1 MATSITADI
10 NTILTKIQRT
20 HPSVAVVILSDR
32 TGLTIARVARL
43 LVKETLGDYDLESI
57 GAIGSAVFMG
67 ASEQG
72 NTLSLGLLELMIA
85 EFGEGKI
92 LTSQCGPNGI
102 LIVVTDDSTQLGLVR
117 VQIREA
123 SKQLGGLMTDIQS
136 QDDRPFL
143 DKDAESKSI
152 MEALKELENF
162 G

>member
-1 MATSITADI
+1 MAHSLTADI
-10 NTILTKIQRT
+10 NTILSKIQRT

-72 NTLSLGLLELMIA
+72 NTLSLGTLELMIA

-92 LTSQCGPNGI
+92 LTSHCGPNGI

-117 VQIREA
+117 VQIRDA
-123 SKQLGGLMTDIQS
+123 SKHLGGLMTEIQS
-136 QDDRPFL
+136 TDDRPLL
-143 DKDAESKSI
+143 DKDAENKSI
-152 MEALKELENF
+152 MEALKELENL

>member
-1 MATSITADI
+1 MSTFTQDTNI
-10 NTILTKIQRT
+10 ILTKIQRT

-32 TGLTIARVARL
+32 TGLTITRVARL
-43 LVKETLGDYDLESI
+43 LVKETLGEYDLESI

-72 NTLSLGLLELMIA
+72 NTLSLGMLELMIA
-85 EFGEGKI
+85 EFGDGKI

-102 LIVVTDDSTQLGLVR
+102 LMVVTDDSTQLGLVR
-117 VQIREA
+117 VQIRESSKDLA
-123 SKQLGGLMTDIQS
+123 SLMTEIQS

-143 DKDAESKSI
+143 DKDEESKSI

-162 G
+162 N

>member
-1 MATSITADI
+1 MAFSSDV
-10 NTILTKIQRT
+10 NTILSKIQRAHT
-20 HPSVAVVILSDR
+20 SVAVVILSDR

-72 NTLSLGLLELMIA
+72 NTLSLGTLELMIA

-117 VQIREA
+117 VQIRDA
-123 SKQLGGLMTDIQS
+123 SKHLGGLMTEIQT
-136 QDDRPFL
+136 QDDRPLL
-143 DKDAESKSI
+143 DKDAENKSI

>member
-1 MATSITADI
+1 MAFSSDV
-10 NTILTKIQRT
+10 NTILSKIQRAHT
-20 HPSVAVVILSDR
+20 SVAVVILSDR

-43 LVKETLGDYDLESI
+43 LVKETLGEYDLESI

-72 NTLSLGLLELMIA
+72 NTLSLGVLELMIA

-92 LTSQCGPNGI
+92 LTSHCGPNGI
-102 LIVVTDDSTQLGLVR
+102 LIVVTDDNTQLGLVR

-123 SKQLGGLMTDIQS
+123 SKQLAGLMSEIATQD
-136 QDDRPFL
+136 QDDPLKRR
-143 DKDAESKSI
+143 EENQSI

-162 G
+162 